1 MPGGSGFGWFLVAPG
16 QLVTRPVLPQ
26 GAGDSFGVP
35 SPGWGRVVR
44 GREPGHRFLLCQWP
58 RMIQAGTRPF
68 PTLPGRPGSPL
79 GGVRLAGPC
88 PWEQPVVWGEGRGE
102 GRPVLTAA
110 WGCCGGRPGNGS
122 PPGGLSRL
130 ILGVWSMCSCL
141 GVPDPSLWGPQG
153 TVGVGG
159 LPGLST
165 HGLEQHRP
173 ESPPARPAS
182 PGAAPGQSPAEGAG
196 VGDWGLST
204 RRPLHVWRGLWA
216 RPRHLLAF
224 WAPRALPWGRGGRLL
239 EGGPAHCRLSRW
251 LVPGSRG
258 PQS

>member
-68 PTLPGRPGSPL
+68 PTLPGSPGSPL
-79 GGVRLAGPC
+79 GGVRLAGPY

-122 PPGGLSRL
+122 PPGASAVLSWAC
-130 ILGVWSMCSCL
+130 GAC
-141 GVPDPSLWGPQG
+141 
-153 TVGVGG
+153 
-159 LPGLST
+159 
-165 HGLEQHRP
+165 
-173 ESPPARPAS
+173 APAS
-182 PGAAPGQSPAEGAG
+182 EF
-196 VGDWGLST
+196 
-204 RRPLHVWRGLWA
+204 RI
-216 RPRHLLAF
+216 LLCGG
-224 WAPRALPWGRGGRLL
+224 PRALWVSAASPASAPTGWSSTVPSHLRPGPRPLGQRQARALLREQAWGTGG
-239 EGGPAHCRLSRW
+239 
-251 LVPGSRG
+251 
-258 PQS
+258 